1 MADSGGRSGTYDER
15 RVPLEDSD
23 HLAVHCVHI
32 FMQNLYHY
40 ATQNTVR
47 MLVSSS
53 VVGLSTITWK
63 RARLRTI
70 LCGFHLWR
78 KYPQELGVVVFRI
91 HIDRKVSY
99 SLFMACNR
107 HLQTS
112 NTQKKTTIVLTMG
125 HRIKSLGKSL
135 GVP

>member
-78 KYPQELGVVVFRI
+78 ANIL
-91 HIDRKVSY
+91 
-99 SLFMACNR
+99 
-107 HLQTS
+107 
-112 NTQKKTTIVLTMG
+112 
-125 HRIKSLGKSL
+125 KSLGWLFSVSL
-135 GVP
+135 SIEKYRTPCSWHVTATFKRRIHKKKQRSC